1 MAGDFNARLDT
12 QLQPPPPSH
21 TAAHSQQLLQLCRH
35 TTLQLCTGRSPG
47 DTHAPPTFRGRGPYP
62 GTRLDHILI
71 SPSLSDRLASSSVDT
86 TRQESDHYPIQA
98 RFQLMPLARGQPAAR
113 SHCGARLPRVQWQPN
128 CQAAYAA
135 AVQADTHQ
143 EFHSCVAAIAAGD
156 LTAAFQHLH
165 SGLQAAA
172 DESGLPRRSS
182 HPRPTAQHHQP
193 FYDAECKALKRQV
206 RHLFQTQPGSQAA
219 RTAEKQYHGVVRR
232 KKRAHQVQQLHHV
245 LQEQRNNPRA
255 FWKQL
260 KSQHTALPAPLQE
273 PAAWDPYLTR
283 LASIPLPS
291 DCHLPDSAFPQQP
304 LSTDARLTAPIGIAE
319 VLYALQHL
327 HNGRAPGLSGL
338 PAELLRYARPPPLD
352 GAPQPPD
359 PLLPLLARILTTAF
373 QAGYLPQQVKC
384 SLITPVYKRGDT
396 LEPDNYRPIAVTEA
410 ITRLYAA
417 ILNRRIL
424 LWTEQRNLRAECQ
437 AGFRPRLSTVHQ
449 LFALQHFVDKHFG
462 SGQPLY
468 TCFIDLKG
476 AYDKVQR
483 PLLWLVLQRL
493 GMPEQMIQAIKSL
506 YEGCSV
512 TMNIAGWHGQTR
524 ASETGVKQGCPLSP
538 TLFGLFI
545 DGLERFLRRACPEAG
560 ALTSDGTRVP
570 VLGYADDFVLL
581 ASSQEQL
588 QALLHALERFC
599 RAVGME
605 LCVPKTKVLVFQK
618 GARVPCQLTCS
629 TGALEQVDEFKY
641 LGVLFG
647 SDTGLHMAYEHLT
660 RTMWGA
666 WSLLQQR
673 YRNLHCVPSV
683 HLLLRLYQVCVPPA
697 GSYGCEVWG
706 FRRLS
711 GATRKARQGLASGH
725 VQILRQIS
733 GIRTDV
739 PTAILFKEL
748 QEKPLQDIWLLRSI
762 RFWNNLSGLPPTSLH
777 RKIALDDC
785 RDAIVHNTKN
795 WAWSLHKALQ
805 KLGYSLDI
813 ACNTMD
819 LISLAQ
825 VRQQLQG
832 RLDAH
837 WDGLAL
843 CPRTCATQGA
853 RLCTYEAWF
862 AATHPR
868 RHCLGISVSATTL
881 RLFLRFRTGCH
892 GLPVD
897 QGRRGNRVPRLE
909 RYCNLCNSQAIGDER
924 HIVFECPALR
934 DLRARHA
941 CLFRPDITTMRQFM
955 WQDDL
960 VQVAHFI
967 KHSLARVYDGLETVN
982 I

>member
-1 MAGDFNARLDT
+1 M
-12 QLQPPPPSH
+12 
-21 TAAHSQQLLQLCRH
+21 
-35 TTLQLCTGRSPG
+35 
-47 DTHAPPTFRGRGPYP
+47 
-62 GTRLDHILI
+62 
-71 SPSLSDRLASSSVDT
+71 
-86 TRQESDHYPIQA
+86 
-98 RFQLMPLARGQPAAR
+98 
-113 SHCGARLPRVQWQPN
+113 LPRHEI
-128 CQAAYAA
+128 
-135 AVQADTHQ
+135 HQ
-143 EFHSCVAAIAAGD
+143 
-156 LTAAFQHLH
+156 
-165 SGLQAAA
+165 
-172 DESGLPRRSS
+172 
-182 HPRPTAQHHQP
+182 
-193 FYDAECKALKRQV
+193 
-206 RHLFQTQPGSQAA
+206 
-219 RTAEKQYHGVVRR
+219 
-232 KKRAHQVQQLHHV
+232 KRAHQVQQLHHV
-245 LQEQRNNPRA
+245 LQEQRSNPRA

-260 KSQHTALPAPLQE
+260 KNNHTALPPSLQE
-273 PAAWDPYLTR
+273 PTAWDPYLTH
-283 LASIPLPS
+283 LASMPLPS
-291 DCHLPDSAFPQQP
+291 DCHLPESAYPQQP
-304 LSTDARLTAPIGIAE
+304 LSTDACLTAPIGVAE
-319 VLYALQHL
+319 VRYALQHL

-338 PAELLRYARPPPLD
+338 PSELLRYARPPPPE

-359 PLLPLLARILTTAF
+359 PLLPLLAQLLTAAF
-373 QAGYLPQQVKC
+373 QQGCLPQQVKC

-424 LWTEQRNLRAECQ
+424 LWTEESNLRAECQ

-468 TCFIDLKG
+468 TCFIDLKA

-493 GMPEQMIQAIKSL
+493 GLPGQMIQAIKSL
-506 YEGCSV
+506 YEDCSV

-545 DGLERFLRRACPEAG
+545 DGLERFLRHTCPEAG

-570 VLGYADDFVLL
+570 VLGYADDFLLL
-581 ASSQEQL
+581 ATSQTEL
-588 QALLHALERFC
+588 QALVHALEQFC
-599 RAVGME
+599 QAVGME
-605 LCVPKTKVLVFQK
+605 LCVPKTKVLVFHD

-629 TGALEQVDEFKY
+629 TGELEQVDNFEY
-641 LGVLFG
+641 LGVFFG
-647 SDTGLHMAYEHLT
+647 SDIGLHMAYDQLT

-683 HLLLRLYQVCVPPA
+683 LLLLRLYQVCVPPA

-711 GATRKARQGLASGH
+711 GDAQKARQRLAS
-725 VQILRQIS
+725 VPLQVLRQIS

-739 PTAILFKEL
+739 PIAILFREL
-748 QEKPLQDIWLLRSI
+748 QEKPMQDLWLLRSV
-762 RFWNNLSGLPPTSLH
+762 RFWNNLASLPATSLH

-785 RDAIVHNTKN
+785 RDAVVFNTKN

-805 KLGYSLDI
+805 KLGYSLAI

-819 LISLAQ
+819 PISLAQ

-832 RLDAH
+832 QLNEQWESLDV
-837 WDGLAL
+837 

-853 RLCTYEAWF
+853 RLCTYETWF
-862 AATHPR
+862 VAPHPR
-868 RHCLGISVSATTL
+868 RHCLRISVSATTL
-881 RLFLRFRTGCH
+881 RHFLRFRTGCH

-897 QGRRGNRVPRLE
+897 QGRWGNRVPRLQ
-909 RYCNLCNSQAIGDER
+909 RFCQLCNNQAIGDER
-924 HIVFECPALR
+924 HIVFECPALH
-934 DLRARHA
+934 DLRARYDS
-941 CLFRPDITTMRQFM
+941 LFRPSITTMRQFM

-960 VQVAHFI
+960 AQVAQFI
-967 KHSLARVYDGLETVN
+967 KLSLERVYAGLQTVD